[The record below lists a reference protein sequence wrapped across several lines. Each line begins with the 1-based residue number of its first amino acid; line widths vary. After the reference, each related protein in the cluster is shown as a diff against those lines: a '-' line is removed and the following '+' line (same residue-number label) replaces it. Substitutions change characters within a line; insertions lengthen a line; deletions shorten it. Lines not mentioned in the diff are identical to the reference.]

1 MTQNHNWRPWFIEL
15 YLGKAKLLEAGRGL
29 VTGKQEGNV
38 GTTGDRA
45 NRSEKALER
54 EVIP

>member
-45 NRSEKALER
+45 NHSEKALER
-54 EVIP
+54 ELIP